1 MKFLYSL
8 LFYLFAVVST
18 YAQNAGLFQTYA
30 IFSIDGGANSYRPGR
45 LNADNSPS
53 PLDNT
58 NFGPINSSIVLNG
71 GEAKTYKNNSG
82 DVQGAQMYYR
92 VYKQAATPGAYILL
106 NLPFGADL
114 GGGNQKWTAT
124 AANIN
129 LAAGLP
135 SGNYVLNVYFT
146 ISATGNTLGT
156 LADGS
161 AANPIVAMF
170 GITSTTLPVTLTSF
184 NAQASSRMATLDW
197 ATVAEQGNAYFD
209 VERSKDAQ
217 TFERVGRV
225 EGRGIVTSRQ
235 VYNFTDE
242 SPSLGANYYRLRQVD
257 IDGRFSYSPVRAVQI
272 RSNGELAILGN
283 PASEQLGVAG
293 LESGS
298 VVDLLDLTGQL
309 RTRQSVTDSR
319 LQVDVRDLP
328 SGTYLLRI
336 AEPTGVQTKRVLVV
350 H

>member
-1 MKFLYSL
+1 MKLLYSL
-8 LFYLFAVVST
+8 LIFLFISVSAQAQLGFNGHTPTNTLTYVPSGYSFQPTMRQNVASPTSSAVIT
-18 YAQNAGLFQTYA
+18 
-30 IFSIDGGANSYRPGR
+30 ANSA
-45 LNADNSPS
+45 ADAFINFIYDTSGKTVYLVYTTNGTLPTKTNGT
-53 PLDNT
+53 PLTGSFSNYQEPNRTWKATISAGT
-58 NFGPINSSIVLNG
+58 NIASTTI
-71 GEAKTYKNNSG
+71 
-82 DVQGAQMYYR
+82 
-92 VYKQAATPGAYILL
+92 
-106 NLPFGADL
+106 
-114 GGGNQKWTAT
+114 
-124 AANIN
+124 
-129 LAAGLP
+129 
-135 SGNYVLNVYFT
+135 NYVLY
-146 ISATGNTLGT
+146 ISDNS
-156 LADGS
+156 LASAFARINASEGYQTSWTENAGS
-161 AANPIVAMF
+161 GFSYVVA
-170 GITSTTLPVTLTSF
+170 GALPVTLTSF

>member
-1 MKFLYSL
+1 MRLLYIFTLSVFLLS
-8 LFYLFAVVST
+8 FANDCR
-18 YAQNAGLFQTYA
+18 ADAG
-30 IFSIDGGANSYRPGR
+30 IFSSYVILDVNATGNQYRYGIQNGDMTNAAFQGSNFGNVNSIFLKGGQLKSFKNSGTDVTGAN
-45 LNADNSPS
+45 
-53 PLDNT
+53 
-58 NFGPINSSIVLNG
+58 IV
-71 GEAKTYKNNSG
+71 
-82 DVQGAQMYYR
+82 YR
-92 VYKQAATPGAYILL
+92 VYKVGSTPGAFITLGL
-106 NLPFGADL
+106 DFGENY
-114 GGGNQKWTAT
+114 GGGGDQRWEKNNY
-124 AANIN
+124 NIN
-129 LAAGLP
+129 LADGLP
-135 SGNYVLNVYFT
+135 SGTYTIEVYFYIGT
-146 ISATGNTLGT
+146 SIGDKYDSNGGPNYKATFN
-156 LADGS
+156 
-161 AANPIVAMF
+161 
-170 GITSTTLPVTLTSF
+170 ITSSTLPVTLTSF

-209 VERSKDAQ
+209 VERSADARL
-217 TFERVGRV
+217 FERVGRV
-225 EGRGIVTSRQ
+225 EGRGTMTSRQ

-257 IDGRFSYSPVRAVQI
+257 IDGRFTYSPVRAVQI

-293 LESGS
+293 LEAGS